1 MSSAFSALD
10 PPTPARLRRER
21 LVLVA
26 LLALAVLV
34 VGLGVL
40 SFARKVTTFQPSGVE
55 LRGEGNGWTVV
66 SAAPGSELLTGDR
79 LVLVNG
85 EQVLTRAEVET
96 QLRRRA
102 VAELMVERGDDLVIA
117 SHPLP
122 PLDVDFSYLVLT
134 VIAVV
139 YLFIGLYIL
148 RRGASRQSALFTLWC
163 LASAGVYL
171 LTPVIPPA
179 DSIDRAI
186 YVIDEMARLLLPPL
200 TLHFFLIFPQPLA
213 VGTPFERWARRLI
226 PLLYAP
232 SAALFAFQLDL
243 IFTGGAVFAG
253 APTPTRILLID
264 RLVLSLLVGYAF
276 CAVAA
281 LIAHLQRSQRW
292 EQGRQV
298 MWIAVGLAAGY
309 LPFLGLYLLPTTAG
323 FESTELMQVLA
334 VLPLAL
340 VPLSFAYAILRYRLW
355 DISVIVRDITTY
367 TLTLLLG
374 AVGFS
379 LLNLVIRRGI
389 PEDFTL
395 TRNLSTLAGGLV
407 IAGLLLPTKQGIQST
422 LQRFQYRGSF
432 GRRRAL
438 SQFGHELLHERD
450 LERLS
455 TGLLQEL
462 EESMDLEHCN
472 LYLVEDDALAPVIET
487 PSPLGESSLVL
498 DALDPEVW
506 EQDWVH
512 LTGVSGLPELERPVE
527 QALFLLGYR
536 TAFPLTVRGRR
547 VGLAVAGA
555 KEGDVPL
562 NSDDTLLIR
571 QLLNQAALAIENA
584 QLLEQMQRQLREVI
598 ELKKFNEEI
607 IESSPAGLAVLDGDN
622 RIVAANLA
630 FAALVGSERSA
641 LRRRALSDVLDLEAL
656 PPADGG
662 MIEATFVD
670 ALGRERELQ
679 LSMAG
684 FVGDRTSPLH
694 VLVANDVT
702 ELAAMER
709 ALEEKER
716 LAALGVMAAGV
727 AHEVNT
733 PLTGISSYAQ
743 MLLARTPESD
753 PDHAILRKIERQT
766 FRAARIVNSLLELSR
781 ASRPNPEPVDLE
793 HVLGECFELLEDRLE
808 RHGVSLVR
816 EGFGQGLDL
825 TVHGNGGE
833 LQQVFTN
840 LLLNAIEALDGH
852 PPADGGAPAVR
863 VAFEPAAE
871 QVTVHVLD
879 NGPGV
884 AREHLGQIFQPFF
897 STKTDSGGT
906 GLGLSISYEILRR
919 HGGDLSAVNELG
931 GGCRFTVS
939 LPRRRPPR
947 SSESGAVQA
956 QTRSVS

>member
-1 MSSAFSALD
+1 MKSPLAVLEPS
-10 PPTPARLRRER
+10 PPGRSKLER
-21 LVLVA
+21 A
-26 LLALAVLV
+26 LLVVLLAVAALV
-34 VGLGVL
+34 VGLAVI
-40 SFARKVTTFQPSGVE
+40 SFTRKVTTFQPTGIE
-55 LRGEGNGWTVV
+55 ARGPGPTWSVVAASEG
-66 SAAPGSELLTGDR
+66 SAVRPGDAI
-79 LVLVNG
+79 VMVNG
-85 EQVLTRAEVET
+85 EQVLTRDELEL
-96 QLRRRA
+96 QLRRVA
-102 VAELMVERGDDLVIA
+102 VAEVMVERGNELVVVT
-117 SHPLP
+117 HPLP

-148 RRGASRQSALFTLWC
+148 RRGVGRQSALFTLWC
-163 LASAGVYL
+163 LASSGVYL
-171 LTPVIPPA
+171 LTPAIPPS
-179 DSIDRAI
+179 DVFDELI
-186 YVIDEMARLLLPPL
+186 YVVDEMARLLLPPL
-200 TLHFFLIFPQPLA
+200 TLHFFLIFPQPLHL
-213 VGTPFERWARRLI
+213 GSGLEKWTRRVI

-232 SAALFAFQLDL
+232 SAALLAYQLDL
-243 IFTGGAVFAG
+243 IFTGGALFAG

-264 RLVLSLLVGYAF
+264 RLGLSLIVAYAF

-281 LIAHLQRSQRW
+281 LIAHLQRSQKW
-292 EQGRQV
+292 EQGQQV

-309 LPFLGLYLLPTTAG
+309 LPFLGLYLVPTTAG
-323 FESTELMQVLA
+323 YESTELMQVLS

-395 TRNLSTLAGGLV
+395 TRNLSTVAGGLL
-407 IAGLLLPTKQGIQST
+407 IAGLLLPTKRGIAAT
-422 LQRFQYRGSF
+422 LERFQYRGSF

-438 SQFGHELLHERD
+438 SQFGHEMLHERD

-455 TGLLQEL
+455 AGLLQEL
-462 EESMDLEHCN
+462 EESMDLELCN
-472 LYLVEDDALAPVIET
+472 LYLVEEGALAPVRELAL
-487 PSPLGESSLVL
+487 PLGESSLEL
-498 DALDPEVW
+498 DALDPAVW
-506 EQDWVH
+506 EEEWVY
-512 LTGVSGLPELERPVE
+512 LTGVSGLPELEEPAE

-536 TAFPLTVRGRR
+536 TAFPLTVRERR
-547 VGLAVAGA
+547 VGLVVTGA
-555 KEGDVPL
+555 KEGQIPL

-571 QLLNQAALAIENA
+571 QLLNQTALAIENA

-630 FAALVGSERSA
+630 FAALVGEDRSA
-641 LRRRALSDVLDLEAL
+641 LRRRSLGDVLDVESL

-662 MIEATFVD
+662 MVEATFVD

-684 FVGDRTSPLH
+684 FVGERASSLH

-716 LAALGVMAAGV
+716 LAALGIMAAGV

-743 MLLARTPESD
+743 MLLAGTAESD
-753 PDHAILRKIERQT
+753 PNHAILQKIERQT

-781 ASRPNPEPVDLE
+781 TTHDDTDPVDLE
-793 HVLGECFELLEDRLE
+793 QVVTECVELLEERLSARE
-808 RHGVSLVR
+808 IELRC
-816 EGFGQGLDL
+816 EGFENADGS
-825 TVHGNGGE
+825 TVEGNSSE
-833 LQQVFTN
+833 LLQVFTN
-840 LLLNAIEALDGH
+840 LVLNAIEALDQQ
-852 PPADGGAPAVR
+852 PSAENRRPAIR
-863 VAFEPAAE
+863 VVFEPGTKE
-871 QVTVHVLD
+871 VSVHVID
-879 NGPGV
+879 NGPGIP
-884 AREHLGQIFQPFF
+884 REHLGQIFQPFF
-897 STKTDSGGT
+897 STKSDSGGT

-919 HGGDLSAVNELG
+919 HHGELRAANEPE
-931 GGCRFTVS
+931 GGCRMTAS
-939 LPRRRPPR
+939 LPRRRSSR
-947 SSESGAVQA
+947 SPDAGPKQ
-956 QTRSVS
+956 